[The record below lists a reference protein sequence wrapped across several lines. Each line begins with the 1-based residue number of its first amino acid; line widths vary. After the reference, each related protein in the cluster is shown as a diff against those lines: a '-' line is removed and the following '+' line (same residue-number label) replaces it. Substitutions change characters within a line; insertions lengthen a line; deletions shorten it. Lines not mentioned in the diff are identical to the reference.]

1 MLGREDFLNFGD
13 LSVLSVVSLAGIY
26 LLAFCRF
33 LWLAS
38 KAFFLVFCCF
48 TVMPVINLLPFGPK
62 LTLHCPLR
70 DKGAGRCW
78 RGRGGWDCAL
88 LPRRRQLSSR
98 GPPVW
103 PLAVKG
109 FTGTL
114 EGGPCVKHLWC
125 VSVWT
130 FYFIL
135 FFLILPGIHR
145 AFWAWGLGVF
155 ITSVKFQLLCWMLHL
170 CSLSGFSFCD
180 VGFVRTSPICFNF
193 LQKILINVSFTAIR
207 PTHLKCTVR

>member
-1 MLGREDFLNFGD
+1 MGENAVPQFLTSTLFSTVHDWTLLLLCSRLFWFNPTFTIFFARCSLSQLRPPLPWENGFTTEGRSVGKFSQFCLSGSLYLIPVLEGHFSGVRMLGREDFLNFGD

-88 LPRRRQLSSR
+88 PPRRRQLSSR
-98 GPPVW
+98 GPPV
-103 PLAVKG
+103 
-109 FTGTL
+109 
-114 EGGPCVKHLWC
+114 
-125 VSVWT
+125 
-130 FYFIL
+130 
-135 FFLILPGIHR
+135 
-145 AFWAWGLGVF
+145 
-155 ITSVKFQLLCWMLHL
+155 
-170 CSLSGFSFCD
+170 
-180 VGFVRTSPICFNF
+180 
-193 LQKILINVSFTAIR
+193 
-207 PTHLKCTVR
+207 